1 MKRILAYLKPY
12 RGKIALALV
21 LVAISTVCNLLLPT
35 FMSWILNH
43 GIRDGDFPYI
53 ARCCGGMLLIAV
65 VSLGTILWG
74 TKLSTDVVSDFT
86 ADLRG
91 DIFRH
96 VQRLTFEEFST
107 LGAGALIT
115 RSTHDVSTVSWVAS
129 MLAGTAAT
137 IPALFLGGIALSF
150 LKDPMLACVLLLFVP
165 FILLL
170 VVRIGKKVVPLWTVS
185 DTYIDRQNDIMRE
198 RLRGIRVIRAF
209 RSEEKEHRRIEEAT
223 HIMAENII
231 RGNVAMGLI
240 SPVATLALNLAIVL
254 VVYLGG
260 LRIGTGTLQAG
271 DLYAVIEYI
280 TLVMSGVT
288 MAAFAIVMYPRA
300 VVSAGRIGEVFDAG
314 GAQEPLRD
322 DGRVFR
328 GKITFRH
335 VTFRYQ
341 GASKPAVN
349 DISLEILPGQRV
361 SVIGGTGSGKSSL
374 ASLLLGFRSPTEG
387 EVLFDDVPAS
397 SLSRRTLRRNISSV
411 LQNGAIYAGTIR
423 ENILMGRPDATDA
436 ELREAIEIAQ
446 MTEFVDE
453 YPDGVEH
460 VLEQSGRNL
469 SGGQKQR
476 LSIARAILKDA
487 PIYLFDDSF
496 SALDFLTE
504 ARLRAALGEKIRGK
518 TQIVITQRVTSAMSS
533 DCIFVMDNGSLVDCG
548 THEELLS
555 RCRIYQEIYASQT
568 GGVIA

>member
-12 RGKIALALV
+12 RGKIVLALV

-35 FMSWILNH
+35 FMSWILNR

-53 ARCCGGMLLIAV
+53 ARCCGGMLLTAV

-74 TKLSTDVVSDFT
+74 TKLSTDVVSGFT

-115 RSTHDVSTVSWVAS
+115 RSTYDVGTVSWVAS

-137 IPALFLGGIALSF
+137 IPALFLGGILLSF

-170 VVRIGKKVVPLWTVS
+170 VIRIGKKVVPLWTVS

-209 RSEEKEHRRIEEAT
+209 RSEEKEHRRIEDAT

-260 LRIGTGTLQAG
+260 LRIGAGTLQAG

-300 VVSAGRIGEVFDAG
+300 VVAAGRIGEVFDAG
-314 GAQEPLRD
+314 GTEEPLPD

-328 GKITFRH
+328 GKITLRH
-335 VTFRYQ
+335 ATFRYQ
-341 GASKPAVN
+341 GASNPAVN
-349 DISLEILPGQRV
+349 DVSLEILPGQKV
-361 SVIGGTGSGKSSL
+361 SIIGGTGSGKSSL
-374 ASLLLGFRSPTEG
+374 VSLLLGFRSPTEG

-423 ENILMGRPDATDA
+423 ENILMGKPDATEQ
-436 ELREAIEIAQ
+436 ELREALEIAQ

-453 YPDGVEH
+453 YPDGADH

-504 ARLRAALGEKIRGK
+504 ARLRTALSEKIRGK

-533 DCIFVMDNGSLVDCG
+533 DCIFVMDNGSLADCG

-555 RCRIYQEIYASQT
+555 RCRIYREIYASQT